1 MRTIAGMLAALLFR
15 RFPRRRLADEYAI
28 LIADI
33 GLSTAEEEALLL
45 LRRRR

>member
-1 MRTIAGMLAALLFR
+1 MRTIAGMFSALLFR
-15 RFPRRRLADEYAI
+15 RFSRRRLADEYAI

-33 GLSTAEEEALLL
+33 GLDRAEEEVLLL